1 MLPKDCEHHLMW
13 VYTIQMTL
21 DKTTYFC
28 KKKKKLNQNQPV
40 NVMFVYDYICN
51 SMYKMA
57 ISAVYIHI
65 GLSNILT
72 FIHEKTVHWKK
83 YIWSCQSVQNYY
95 CPSISKQV
103 VLIQTVVK

>member
-72 FIHEKTVHWKK
+72 FIHEKTVHWKNTFEVV
-83 YIWSCQSVQNYY
+83 SQSKIITVH
-95 CPSISKQV
+95 PSPSR
-103 VLIQTVVK
+103 LF